1 MAPFFIFSGFIVHSV
16 SERIKCAKLLPFQRF
31 HGDTNFPKD
40 GFGQGTDSRTQQRS
54 GDFGIEI
61 LDAPKNI
68 IVQLGRIAAA
78 MEDHIA
84 DTFTNGFLKP
94 SGDTAIVQFFQKAI
108 LLVVQ
113 QVGKVISGGFLCKL
127 LGKYLYNL
135 TPIMIGIQQE
145 LTL

>member
-1 MAPFFIFSGFIVHSV
+1 
-16 SERIKCAKLLPFQRF
+16 
-31 HGDTNFPKD
+31 
-40 GFGQGTDSRTQQRS
+40 
-54 GDFGIEI
+54 
-61 LDAPKNI
+61 
-68 IVQLGRIAAA
+68 

-113 QVGKVISGGFLCKL
+113 QVGKIIPGGFLRKL
-127 LGKYLYNL
+127 LGKSLYNL
-135 TPIMIGIQQE
+135 TEIIIGIQLA

>member
-1 MAPFFIFSGFIVHSV
+1 
-16 SERIKCAKLLPFQRF
+16 
-31 HGDTNFPKD
+31 
-40 GFGQGTDSRTQQRS
+40 
-54 GDFGIEI
+54 
-61 LDAPKNI
+61 
-68 IVQLGRIAAA
+68 

-94 SGDTAIVQFFQKAI
+94 SGDTAIVQFFQKAV

-113 QVGKVISGGFLCKL
+113 QVRKVIFGGFLRKL

-135 TPIMIGIQQE
+135 TPIIIGIQQE

>member
-1 MAPFFIFSGFIVHSV
+1 
-16 SERIKCAKLLPFQRF
+16 
-31 HGDTNFPKD
+31 
-40 GFGQGTDSRTQQRS
+40 
-54 GDFGIEI
+54 
-61 LDAPKNI
+61 
-68 IVQLGRIAAA
+68 

-84 DTFTNGFLKP
+84 DNFTNGFLKP
-94 SGDTAIVQFFQKAI
+94 SGDTAVVQFFQKAI

-113 QVGKVISGGFLCKL
+113 QVWKVISDGFLRKL

>member
-1 MAPFFIFSGFIVHSV
+1 
-16 SERIKCAKLLPFQRF
+16 
-31 HGDTNFPKD
+31 
-40 GFGQGTDSRTQQRS
+40 
-54 GDFGIEI
+54 
-61 LDAPKNI
+61 
-68 IVQLGRIAAA
+68 

-84 DTFTNGFLKP
+84 DTLTNGFLKP

-113 QVGKVISGGFLCKL
+113 QVWKVISDGFLRKL

>member
-1 MAPFFIFSGFIVHSV
+1 
-16 SERIKCAKLLPFQRF
+16 
-31 HGDTNFPKD
+31 
-40 GFGQGTDSRTQQRS
+40 
-54 GDFGIEI
+54 
-61 LDAPKNI
+61 
-68 IVQLGRIAAA
+68 

-84 DTFTNGFLKP
+84 DTFTNRFLKP

-113 QVGKVISGGFLCKL
+113 QVWKVISDGFLRKL

>member
-1 MAPFFIFSGFIVHSV
+1 
-16 SERIKCAKLLPFQRF
+16 
-31 HGDTNFPKD
+31 
-40 GFGQGTDSRTQQRS
+40 
-54 GDFGIEI
+54 
-61 LDAPKNI
+61 
-68 IVQLGRIAAA
+68 

-113 QVGKVISGGFLCKL
+113 QVWKVISDGFLRKL

>member
-1 MAPFFIFSGFIVHSV
+1 
-16 SERIKCAKLLPFQRF
+16 
-31 HGDTNFPKD
+31 
-40 GFGQGTDSRTQQRS
+40 
-54 GDFGIEI
+54 
-61 LDAPKNI
+61 
-68 IVQLGRIAAA
+68 

-113 QVGKVISGGFLCKL
+113 QIWKVISDGFLRKL